1 MGEKFHF
8 LSFSLYFCAIFLDSK
23 RFFSEILLD
32 FYRNIITYDMK
43 QSIENLYKLD
53 GRVPVGKALP
63 FGLQH
68 VLAMFVSNIAPIMIL
83 AGAVGLDSSI
93 SAVLIQNCM
102 VIAGI
107 GTLVQ
112 LYPVWRIGSRLPI
125 VMGISFTFLS
135 LAISIAAAHGMGTLI
150 GAVIIGGLVEGT
162 LGLFAKYWI
171 KLIPPVVAA
180 TVVTA
185 IGFSLLPVGAN
196 SFAGAV
202 GLDSSISA
210 VLIQNC
216 MVIAGI
222 GTLVQLYPVW
232 RIGSRLPI
240 VMGISFTFLSLAI
253 SIAAAHGMGTLIG
266 AVIIG
271 GLVEGTLGLFAK
283 YWIKLI
289 PPVVAATVVT
299 AIGFSLLPVGAN
311 SFAGG
316 QGAADFGSMNNWI
329 VGSVTLL
336 ACLLCQ
342 IFAKGFLRSL
352 SVLVGLIVG
361 YILACFMGMIDYS
374 GLTNLSIIALP
385 RILPFTPEFNI
396 GAILSVVA
404 VYLVSAT
411 ETIGDTSA
419 LCNSA
424 LKRDPNTKEMGA
436 AVCCDGFVSSVSGLF
451 GCTPITS
458 FSQNVGLAAMSGVV
472 NRFTIAMGAIIM
484 IIGGIFPAIGYVLTT
499 IPQAVLGG
507 CTIMMFGSILFA
519 GFGMMARTGFS
530 QRNMVIV
537 SLSLSVGLGFTQAT
551 GMFNIF
557 PEIVRTVFA
566 DNCVAVVFLL
576 AVILNLVLPKNL
588 EK

>member
-1 MGEKFHF
+1 M
-8 LSFSLYFCAIFLDSK
+8 YFCRRIVTL
-23 RFFSEILLD
+23 IL
-32 FYRNIITYDMK
+32 YMNN
-43 QSIENLYKLD
+43 SIENLYQLD
-53 GRVPVGKALP
+53 GRVPFGKALP

-68 VLAMFVSNIAPIMIL
+68 VLAMFVSNITPIMIL
-83 AGAVGLDSSI
+83 ASVVGLDSTI
-93 SAVLIQNCM
+93 SAALIHNCM

-112 LYPVWRIGSRLPI
+112 LFPIWRIGSRLPI

-135 LAISIAAAHGMGTLI
+135 LAISIAGSYGMETLI
-150 GAVIIGGLVEGT
+150 GAVIIGGLVEGV
-162 LGLFAKYWI
+162 LGLFVKYWI

-185 IGFSLLPVGAN
+185 IGFSLLP
-196 SFAGAV
+196 
-202 GLDSSISA
+202 I
-210 VLIQNC
+210 
-216 MVIAGI
+216 
-222 GTLVQLYPVW
+222 
-232 RIGSRLPI
+232 
-240 VMGISFTFLSLAI
+240 
-253 SIAAAHGMGTLIG
+253 
-266 AVIIG
+266 
-271 GLVEGTLGLFAK
+271 
-283 YWIKLI
+283 
-289 PPVVAATVVT
+289 
-299 AIGFSLLPVGAN
+299 GAN

-342 IFAKGFLRSL
+342 VFAKGFLRSL

-361 YILACFMGMIDYS
+361 YIIACSMGMVDFSSIAS
-374 GLTNLSIIALP
+374 QSIISLP
-385 RILPFTPEFNI
+385 KLLPFSPEFNI
-396 GAILSVVA
+396 GAILSVIA

-424 LKRDPNTKEMGA
+424 LKRNPNESEMGA
-436 AVCCDGFVSSVSGLF
+436 AISCDGFVSSVSGLF

-472 NRFTIAMGAIIM
+472 NRFTIGVGAIVM
-484 IIGGIFPAIGYVLTT
+484 IIGGIFPVIGNSLTT

-507 CTIMMFGSILFA
+507 CTIMMFGSILYA

-551 GMFNIF
+551 EMFKIF

-566 DNCVAVVFLL
+566 ENCVAVVFLL
-576 AVILNLVLPKNL
+576 AVMLYLLLPKKDI
-588 EK
+588 EM

>member
-1 MGEKFHF
+1 
-8 LSFSLYFCAIFLDSK
+8 
-23 RFFSEILLD
+23 
-32 FYRNIITYDMK
+32 MK
-43 QSIENLYKLD
+43 NSTENLYQLD
-53 GRVPVGKALP
+53 GRVPLGKALP

-68 VLAMFVSNIAPIMIL
+68 VLAMFVSNITPFMIL
-83 AGAVGLDSSI
+83 AAAVGLDSAV
-93 SAVLIQNCM
+93 SAALIQNCM

-112 LYPVWRIGSRLPI
+112 LFPVWRVGSRLPI

-135 LAISIAAAHGMGTLI
+135 LAISIAGAYGMGTLI
-150 GAVIIGGLVEGT
+150 GAVIVGGLIEGL
-162 LGLFAKYWI
+162 LGLFVKYWI
-171 KLIPPVVAA
+171 KLIPHVVSA

-185 IGFSLLPVGAN
+185 IGFSLLP
-196 SFAGAV
+196 
-202 GLDSSISA
+202 I
-210 VLIQNC
+210 
-216 MVIAGI
+216 
-222 GTLVQLYPVW
+222 
-232 RIGSRLPI
+232 
-240 VMGISFTFLSLAI
+240 
-253 SIAAAHGMGTLIG
+253 
-266 AVIIG
+266 
-271 GLVEGTLGLFAK
+271 
-283 YWIKLI
+283 
-289 PPVVAATVVT
+289 
-299 AIGFSLLPVGAN
+299 GAN

-342 IFAKGFLRSL
+342 VFAKGFLRSL

-361 YILACFMGMIDYS
+361 YVLACFMGMVNFGSLS
-374 GLTNLSIIALP
+374 GQSIIALP
-385 RILPFTPEFNI
+385 RLLPFTPEFNI

-419 LCNSA
+419 LCNGA
-424 LKRDPNTKEMGA
+424 LHRDPETKEMGSA
-436 AVCCDGFVSSVSGLF
+436 ICCDGFVSTVSGLF

-458 FSQNVGLAAMSGVV
+458 FSQNVGLAAISGVV
-472 NRFTIAMGAIIM
+472 NRFTIGVGAVVM
-484 IIGGIFPAIGYVLTT
+484 IIGGVFPVIGAALTT

-519 GFGMMARTGFS
+519 GFGMMARAGFS

-551 GMFNIF
+551 GMFAIF

-566 DNCVAVVFLL
+566 ENCVAVVFLL
-576 AVILNLVLPKNL
+576 AVILNLVLPKKVMG
-588 EK
+588 E